1 MTAGGVGV
9 GSEFLEPFVLEKDTV
24 MVIERLLANNLTVF
38 QQLKG
43 VHTWRAAPL
52 ASPRRAR
59 GKARLAPAR
68 IEECQGRVPD
78 YTTG

>member
-1 MTAGGVGV
+1 MTAGGLGV
-9 GSEFLEPFVLEKDTV
+9 GSGFLEPFVLEKDTG
-24 MVIERLLANNLTVF
+24 MVVERLLANNLTVF

-43 VHTWRAAPL
+43 GYTWRAAPL
-52 ASPRRAR
+52 ASPRRAT
-59 GKARLAPAR
+59 GEARLAPAR